1 MKVKRNMENDM
12 KYCDL
17 IKIAIESHMATY
29 QRLLKSPQLGLFERK
44 EYNNVI
50 NACKDCLS
58 IIQDILNK
66 TPDELKENYVKV
78 ELFSFK

>member
-1 MKVKRNMENDM
+1 MKNDI

-44 EYNNVI
+44 EYNNVFKRSKSV
-50 NACKDCLS
+50 CS
-58 IIQDILNK
+58 ISK
-66 TPDELKENYVKV
+66 
-78 ELFSFK
+78 